1 MGVVGDDINI
11 GSDEVI
17 VDVERD
23 DGIEFSA
30 TAVVV
35 GLLLGRLGLLDGLRV
50 VRLFPP
56 AGRTF
61 TVDVLVGLMVVALEL
76 GLRVGR
82 LLGLGR
88 LVVVVDGAGA
98 CFFLFLLGF
107 FLFDDSPNRSPNK
120 SSPRIL
126 NPV

>member
-1 MGVVGDDINI
+1 M
-11 GSDEVI
+11 
-17 VDVERD
+17 D
-23 DGIEFSA
+23 DGIEFSV
-30 TAVVV
+30 TAVVIV

-50 VRLFPP
+50 VRLFPA

-61 TVDVLVGLMVVALEL
+61 TVVVLMGLTVVALEL

-88 LVVVVDGAGA
+88 LVVVVVVVDRVGA
-98 CFFLFLLGF
+98 CFFLFLFDF
-107 FLFDDSPNRSPNK
+107 FLVDDSPNKSPNK
-120 SSPRIL
+120 SSPRRL